1 MVKQLKLRP
10 KQKGQQLKLRLKQS
24 WRRPKQRLKRPKL
37 RPMQKVKLRLQATGK
52 ACARTG
58 AKRQRKDGEAVGDA
72 PISQ

>member
-1 MVKQLKLRP
+1 MEEAKA
-10 KQKGQQLKLRLKQS
+10 KGKAAKA
-24 WRRPKQRLKRPKL
+24 KAKAKG
-37 RPMQKVKLRLQATGK
+37 KAKATGK